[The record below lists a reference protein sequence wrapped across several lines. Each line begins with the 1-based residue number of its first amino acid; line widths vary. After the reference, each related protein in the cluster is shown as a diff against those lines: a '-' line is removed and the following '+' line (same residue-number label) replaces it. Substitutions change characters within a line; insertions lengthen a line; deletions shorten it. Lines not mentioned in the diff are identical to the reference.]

1 MEDLTGKQLGVYR
14 VVAPLGEGGMAA
26 VFKAYQAGMD
36 RYVALKILPRYFAS
50 DPQFVARFEQE
61 AKVLAR
67 LLHPHILPVHD
78 YGESDGYTYIAMPF
92 VESGTLADLLDDQ
105 PLPLV
110 HIRRIVT
117 QVGDALDYAHSQ
129 GVIHRD
135 VKPSNVL
142 VDQRGNCLLT
152 DFGIAKMVEGS
163 VYLTRTGGIVGTPAY
178 MSPEQIQGHG
188 LDGRS
193 DVYSLGIVLYEMA
206 TGRPPYRAE
215 TPPAIFVKHL
225 HDPLPPPS
233 SLNSEL
239 PEPVERVI
247 LKSLAKNREERYAS
261 AGEMVRALQ
270 AAIPEST
277 VAKGIPGE
285 KVPAIVV
292 EKVTVGEPDLEEAE
306 TAGTEVLGRPAEPPV
321 PEPVPPIKD
330 KEAVAAPTPGD
341 QLESLLSGV
350 LEGPLAGIL
359 ESLPSGLDTQRV
371 RHVLTQPITLVILA
385 IVAGLV
391 ILGLIALLA
400 PRPVVGV
407 LDTRLAFTSNRD
419 GNPDIYLMD
428 DEGEIIR
435 FTRHA
440 APDDSPSWSPN
451 KRRIAFASHR
461 NGNWEIYWMGAD
473 GDELTRVTHN
483 PAADTEPAWSPNG
496 DYIAFTSDRDGKR
509 EIYLAGPDG
518 LSRVTHTPGDSES
531 WAPAWGPNNAILFTS
546 DRDGKPEIY
555 RTSQAGEIVRITRTP
570 GDAGSW
576 SPAWGW
582 GGNYTAFVSNRD
594 GPQDVYTLSEG
605 GVLSRISHSPN
616 GRGSGQPA
624 PSASGQF
631 IAFTS
636 DRAGRQDI
644 YTTTEE
650 GTRQLTHTPG
660 DGESWSPAW

>member
-1 MEDLTGKQLGVYR
+1 MEDLSGKQLGPYR

-50 DPQFVARFEQE
+50 DPQFVGRFEQE

-78 YGESDGYTYIAMPF
+78 YGEADGYTYIAMPF
-92 VESGTLADLLDDQ
+92 VESGTLADLLNEK
-105 PLPLV
+105 PLPLLQ
-110 HIRRIVT
+110 IRRIVT

-178 MSPEQIQGHG
+178 MSPEQIQGQE

-233 SLNSEL
+233 SLNPLL
-239 PEPVERVI
+239 PEPVERVT
-247 LKSLAKNREERYAS
+247 LKSLAKNRQERYATAS
-261 AGEMVRALQ
+261 EMVQALQ
-270 AAIPEST
+270 AAIPESDVVEGT
-277 VAKGIPGE
+277 RDE
-285 KVPAIVV
+285 KAPAIVV
-292 EKVTVGEPDLEEAE
+292 EKVTVKEPDIEEAK
-306 TAGTEVLGRPAEPPV
+306 TVATEVLGSPTEPPV
-321 PEPVPPIKD
+321 PERVPSRED
-330 KEAVAAPTPGD
+330 KETVAAPTPRD
-341 QLESLLSGV
+341 RLERLLSG
-350 LEGPLAGIL
+350 I
-359 ESLPSGLDTQRV
+359 DTQRA
-371 RHVLTQPITLVILA
+371 RQVLTQPVTLVILA
-385 IVAGLV
+385 VVAGLV
-391 ILGLIALLA
+391 VLGLVALLA

-407 LDTRLAFTSNRD
+407 LDTRLAFASNRD
-419 GNPDIYLMD
+419 GNSEIYLMD
-428 DEGEIIR
+428 DDGEVIQL
-435 FTRHA
+435 TRHA
-440 APDDSPSWSPN
+440 ASDDGPSWSPN
-451 KRRIAFASHR
+451 KKRIAFASHR
-461 NGNWEIYWMGAD
+461 DGNWEIYWMNAE

-483 PAADTEPAWSPNG
+483 PATDTEPAWSPNG
-496 DYIAFTSDRDGKR
+496 DYIAFTSDRDGRR
-509 EIYLAGPDG
+509 EIYVAGPDG
-518 LSRVTHTPGDSES
+518 VARVTYTPGDGES
-531 WAPAWGPNNAILFTS
+531 WAPAWGPNNAILFNS
-546 DRDGKPEIY
+546 DRDGKREIY
-555 RTSQAGEIVRITRTP
+555 RTSQAGEIVRITQTP
-570 GDAGSW
+570 GGAESW

-582 GGNYTAFVSNRD
+582 GGSYTAFVSNRD

-605 GVLSRISHSPN
+605 GVLSRVSHSPD
-616 GRGSGQPA
+616 GRGSWEPA

-636 DRAGRQDI
+636 DRAGWQDI

-650 GTRQLTHTPG
+650 GTRQLTHTPS
-660 DGESWSPAW
+660 DRKSWSPAW

>member
-1 MEDLTGKQLGVYR
+1 LTVAHSGENIVEDLTGKQLGPYR
-14 VVAPLGEGGMAA
+14 VIAPLGEGGMAA

-36 RYVALKILPRYFAS
+36 RYIALKILPRYFAS
-50 DPQFVARFEQE
+50 DPQFVGRFQQE

-78 YGESDGYTYIAMPF
+78 YGETDGYTYIVMPF
-92 VESGTLADLLDDQ
+92 VETGTLADLLDEK

-110 HIRRIVT
+110 QIRCIVT
-117 QVGDALDYAHSQ
+117 QLGDALDYAHSQ

-178 MSPEQIQGHG
+178 MSPEQIQGQE

-233 SLNSEL
+233 LLNPSL

-247 LKSLAKNREERYAS
+247 LKSLVKNREERYAT
-261 AGEMVRALQ
+261 AGEMVGALQ
-270 AAIPEST
+270 AAIPESGVVEGT
-277 VAKGIPGE
+277 PDE

-292 EKVTVGEPDLEEAE
+292 EKVTVEEPDMEEAE
-306 TAGTEVLGRPAEPPV
+306 TVGTEVLGRPTEPPV
-321 PEPVPPIKD
+321 PEIVPSRED
-330 KEAVAAPTPGD
+330 KEAVAAPTPRD
-341 QLESLLSGV
+341 RLENLL
-350 LEGPLAGIL
+350 
-359 ESLPSGLDTQRV
+359 SGLDTQRA
-371 RHVLTQPITLVILA
+371 RQVLAQPITLVILA
-385 IVAGLV
+385 VVAGLV
-391 ILGLIALLA
+391 VLGLAALVA

-407 LDTRLAFTSNRD
+407 LDTRLAFTSNRA
-419 GNPDIYLMD
+419 GNPEICVMD
-428 DEGEIIR
+428 EEGEIMQL
-435 FTRHA
+435 TRHA
-440 APDDSPSWSPN
+440 ASDDDPSWSPN
-451 KRRIAFASHR
+451 KKRIAFASHR
-461 NGNWEIYWMGAD
+461 DGNWEIYWMNTE

-483 PAADTEPAWSPNG
+483 PATDTEPAWSPNG

-509 EIYLAGPDG
+509 EIYMTGPDG
-518 LSRVTHTPGDSES
+518 LARITYTPNGAES
-531 WAPAWGPNNAILFTS
+531 WAPAWGPNNAVLFTS
-546 DRDGKPEIY
+546 DRDGKREIY
-555 RTSQAGEIVRITRTP
+555 RTSQSGEIIRITQTP
-570 GDAGSW
+570 RGGESW